1 MQKDSPKLF
10 IISCIVFG
18 VGGLSGGAL
27 GVVWIYIERDFGL
40 TLSALGLLVSIATIG
55 RLGTSFASGA
65 LVNRFGTAG
74 VMIVGIGLSGGSM
87 LGFALAPTWTVCL
100 LAGLVYGVG
109 NGLLA
114 TGLNVFA
121 AVSFSPRQMNWLHG
135 SFGIGSTLG
144 PFLVT
149 TLVIDWGAAWQ
160 WAYVLFAAARLV
172 LIAVFILTRHEWR
185 ISETKTR
192 RRKGASASIGQT
204 LRVPMVWLMVSVF
217 LVATGVELVT
227 GQFANSLLIES
238 RALDPKTA
246 GTWVG
251 LYWGSLTVSRFLVG
265 LVIHR
270 ISSGKFLRL
279 NMLATIVGAGLLWSN
294 LGAASS
300 LLGLMMIGFSVAPFA
315 PLMFSDTP
323 ARVGHAHTANAV
335 GFQFTGASLGMA
347 FLPWLAGV
355 LAEAQGLE
363 TIPQLLFVIALITF
377 LLHEAILRRDVRHPA
392 APIPHP

>member
-65 LVNRFGTAG
+65 IVNRFGTAG

>member
-1 MQKDSPKLF
+1 MSKNSSKLF
-10 IISCIVFG
+10 IISCVVFG

-27 GVVWIYIERDFGL
+27 GVVWIYIERDFNL
-40 TLSALGLLVSIATIG
+40 SLSALGLLVSIATIG
-55 RLGTSFASGA
+55 RLVTSFASGL
-65 LVNRFGTAG
+65 LVNRFGTAA
-74 VMIVGIGLSGGSM
+74 VMIVGIGLSGGCM
-87 LGFALAPTWTVCL
+87 LGFALAPTWSVCL
-100 LAGLVYGVG
+100 LAGLIYGVG

-160 WAYVLFAAARLV
+160 WAYALFAAARLV

-192 RRKGASASIGQT
+192 RRQGASAGIGQT
-204 LRVPMVWLMVSVF
+204 LRLPIVWLMVSAF
-217 LVATGVELVT
+217 LVATGAELVT
-227 GQFANSLLIES
+227 GQFANSFLIES
-238 RALDPKTA
+238 RALDPKVA
-246 GTWVG
+246 GAWVG

-265 LVIHR
+265 VVIHR
-270 ISSGKFLRL
+270 ISNGAFLRL
-279 NMLATIVGAGLLWSN
+279 NMMATLVGAGLLWSN
-294 LGAASS
+294 LGDASS

-347 FLPWLAGV
+347 FLPWLAGL
-355 LAEAQGLE
+355 LAETQGLE
-363 TIPQLLFVIALITF
+363 TLPRLLFVIALLTF
-377 LLHEAILRRDVRHPA
+377 LLHEVILHREVRQPV
-392 APIPHP
+392 PQT

>member
-40 TLSALGLLVSIATIG
+40 TLSALGLLVSVATIG

>member
-40 TLSALGLLVSIATIG
+40 TLSALGLLVSVATIG

-65 LVNRFGTAG
+65 IVNRFGTAG

-87 LGFALAPTWTVCL
+87 LAFALAPTWTVCL

-238 RALDPKTA
+238 RALDPKMA

>member
-40 TLSALGLLVSIATIG
+40 TLSALGLLVSVATIG

-65 LVNRFGTAG
+65 IVNRFGTAG

-87 LGFALAPTWTVCL
+87 LAFALAPTWTVCL

-160 WAYVLFAAARLV
+160 
-172 LIAVFILTRHEWR
+172 
-185 ISETKTR
+185 
-192 RRKGASASIGQT
+192 
-204 LRVPMVWLMVSVF
+204 
-217 LVATGVELVT
+217 
-227 GQFANSLLIES
+227 
-238 RALDPKTA
+238 
-246 GTWVG
+246 
-251 LYWGSLTVSRFLVG
+251 
-265 LVIHR
+265 
-270 ISSGKFLRL
+270 
-279 NMLATIVGAGLLWSN
+279 
-294 LGAASS
+294 
-300 LLGLMMIGFSVAPFA
+300 
-315 PLMFSDTP
+315 
-323 ARVGHAHTANAV
+323 
-335 GFQFTGASLGMA
+335 
-347 FLPWLAGV
+347 
-355 LAEAQGLE
+355 
-363 TIPQLLFVIALITF
+363 
-377 LLHEAILRRDVRHPA
+377 
-392 APIPHP
+392 